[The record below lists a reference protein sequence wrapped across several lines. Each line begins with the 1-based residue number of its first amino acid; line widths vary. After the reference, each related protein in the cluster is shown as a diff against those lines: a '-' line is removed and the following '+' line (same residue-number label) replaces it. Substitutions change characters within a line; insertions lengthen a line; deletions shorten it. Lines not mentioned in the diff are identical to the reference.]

1 MDATAPKIVQSTVAV
16 LKDYNKQMDRARA
29 ERVNDTYSVKHQ
41 RLQYDTFTAEARAM
55 LTDHLAELD
64 GKITQAKEK
73 ANKAET
79 DFAASL
85 DLDPAALMLEWDALR
100 PFADLGLSLED
111 MLHYVSTPAQY
122 AAIRHYGPSLALSQA
137 VKDRGGHLAP
147 YALQRVTESFQTA
160 LRARAER
167 IGLES
172 EVVNSAANDLAAL
185 EAADTAIR
193 AIVKG
198 NEHGNDVTMLAGTLG
213 ARLGRDMYTEVFA
226 ATRDGKRPRSD
237 ND

>member
-55 LTDHLAELD
+55 LTDHLSELD
-64 GKITQAKEK
+64 GKITTAKEK
-73 ANKAET
+73 ANKAEA

-111 MLHYVSTPAQY
+111 MLLYVSTPAQY

-147 YALQRVTESFQTA
+147 HVQQRVTESS
-160 LRARAER
+160 RHPCVP
-167 IGLES
+167 GLN
-172 EVVNSAANDLAAL
+172 VSAWNQ
-185 EAADTAIR
+185 
-193 AIVKG
+193 K
-198 NEHGNDVTMLAGTLG
+198 
-213 ARLGRDMYTEVFA
+213 
-226 ATRDGKRPRSD
+226 
-237 ND
+237 